1 MQLHQPRSIDP
12 WSLLL
17 LAWVVALLST
27 MGALFLGEVMG
38 RTPCNLCW
46 FQRIFMFPLAV
57 VLGIACYRSD
67 FAVWRYALPL
77 AALGWLIAL
86 YHSLVYWGVLPAALE
101 PCGEGPSCSSAAMRI
116 SGIPIPALSLA
127 AFTLI
132 ILLVELSRQRSSQ

>member
-1 MQLHQPRSIDP
+1 MKVGQSASVDP

-27 MGALFLGEVMG
+27 IGALFLGEVMG

-57 VLGIACYRSD
+57 VLGIACYRAD
-67 FAVWRYALPL
+67 FTVWRYALPL

-86 YHSLVYWGVLPAALE
+86 YHSLVYWGVLPASLE

-116 SGIPIPALSLA
+116 SGHPDPGAVA
-127 AFTLI
+127 GCFHPHHPP
-132 ILLVELSRQRSSQ
+132 R